1 MDSVYLF
8 LILLNFSAILISA
21 RGGGSLF
28 MGDDKIKRT
37 RVKIRHKVGVGGG
50 VSLPDGYLT

>member
-1 MDSVYLF
+1 MSWRREDRQPLMTRQSWLVDSVYLF

-28 MGDDKIKRT
+28 MEDDKINGT
-37 RVKIRHKVGVGGG
+37 RVK
-50 VSLPDGYLT
+50 